1 MNLAQC
7 FKMAIKSIVSN
18 KVRSFLT
25 MLGVI
30 IGVSAVIIA
39 TAYVEGSTQKITDQ
53 VQSLGT
59 NLVQVMIVGRNSNKD
74 ITYTDMEKF
83 QQDNSDVIGAIAPSL
98 STSVTAKMGDLNTS
112 TTLLGTSPAYASIK
126 NVSVQ
131 SGRFIN
137 QMDIDYNQ
145 KVAIIGTAVAN
156 AISPGASPIN
166 SIIKVNGMQLQVVG
180 VLQQTSNGQTGTAD
194 DEIIIPV
201 TVATRLTKNIN
212 IRNFVIQATSSDTT
226 NTAVDRVNTFLY
238 NLYRDTSAYRV
249 INSAQMLSSLS
260 SITGI
265 LMLVVGGIAGISL
278 LVGGIG
284 IMNIMLV
291 SVTERTK
298 EIGIRKAIGAKKGSI
313 LMQFLI
319 EALMV
324 TGIGGLTGVLIG
336 VSFIKFIIGGL
347 KLTAEVY
354 PINWI
359 IISFGFSL
367 VIGVVFGMYPASKA
381 AKLNPIDALMF
392 E

>member
-1 MNLAQC
+1 MNLSQC
-7 FKMAIKSIVSN
+7 FKMAMKSIVSN

-39 TAYVEGSTQKITDQ
+39 TAYVEGSTQKISDQ
-53 VQSLGT
+53 VESLGT

-74 ITYTDMEKF
+74 ITYADMEKF
-83 QQDNSDVIGAIAPSL
+83 QQDNSDVVGAIAPSL

-112 TTLLGTSPAYASIK
+112 TTLLGTSPSYASIK